1 MIPRATVR
9 RRRKFKIEFK
19 AERKLKALTFG
30 NEFILFRISVC
41 FILMRVFYC
50 NKIYIFSLLGN
61 GICTEACSRE
71 LRSHWVV
78 EGIP

>member
-41 FILMRVFYC
+41 FILMRVFVVI
-50 NKIYIFSLLGN
+50 KYIFSHCLV
-61 GICTEACSRE
+61 IEFV
-71 LRSHWVV
+71 LRHAAVNF
-78 EGIP
+78 IPTGW